1 MNEGKYV
8 NWAVGD
14 TGLSPRRKIRIEN
27 ITEIIIGRAKSK
39 FCDVDLALNVVGF
52 FIFIEHIMGNLK
64 GSIHDPNI
72 FWDSLNICL
81 TIAYIG
87 N

>member
-27 ITEIIIGRAKSK
+27 TTEIIIGRAKSK

-52 FIFIEHIMGNLK
+52 FIFIEHIQ
-64 GSIHDPNI
+64 
-72 FWDSLNICL
+72 
-81 TIAYIG
+81 
-87 N
+87 

>member
-8 NWAVGD
+8 NWAVQD

-52 FIFIEHIMGNLK
+52 FIEHIMGNLK
-64 GSIHDPNI
+64 GSIHDPNT

-81 TIAYIG
+81 QLLT
-87 N
+87 